1 MGTHQTCIE
10 QPRLGTADTASQRS
24 GSKIMKLE
32 TWSETGR
39 GTYTETVYP
48 DQGDEKQYADC
59 GLLLVAKEAIR
70 GRENPQRKMM
80 DSAFSTVKWRAMDT
94 GIKRRKA
101 LKSDSGQWRREA
113 NNMWDAYMFQKV
125 RASNHGTKALKTP

>member
-10 QPRLGTADTASQRS
+10 QPCLGATDTASQRS
-24 GSKIMKLE
+24 GSEVMKLE
-32 TWSETGR
+32 AWSEIGR
-39 GTYTETVYP
+39 GTYAEMVYP
-48 DQGDEKQYADC
+48 DQGDEKQYTDC
-59 GLLLVAKEAIR
+59 GLLLVTEEVTR
-70 GRENPQRKMM
+70 GRGGSQRKMM
-80 DSAFSTVKWRAMDT
+80 DSAFLTVKWRAMDT

-125 RASNHGTKALKTP
+125 RSSNHGTKASSMP